1 VDSEHASG
9 LFLTVSRLYLK
20 RFEQR
25 ARAHGMT
32 LQQCKVLF
40 YLGSYEGISQVQLG
54 QLTDIEPMTLVRIL
68 DRLQSRGILERR
80 HDRADRRARRIY
92 LRPEGKPLVEA
103 IWHTVELT
111 RQEAFAGIRK
121 RHAALMIAVLE
132 NVQHNLAA
140 RVSTSL

>member
-1 VDSEHASG
+1 
-9 LFLTVSRLYLK
+9 
-20 RFEQR
+20 
-25 ARAHGMT
+25 
-32 LQQCKVLF
+32 
-40 YLGSYEGISQVQLG
+40 LGSYEGISQVQLG